1 MGAMGLSCAFV
12 YLDLSVGSFK
22 YESVDHEDRPIVIKN
37 LLINF
42 TDFDFGYK
50 LWTLNYRRVVVR
62 HGNQCIFIS
71 RNSTYCL
78 TNH

>member
-1 MGAMGLSCAFV
+1 MGSIGLNCAFV

-22 YESVDHEDRPIVIKN
+22 CDCVDHDDRPIVIKN

-50 LWTLNYRRVVVR
+50 LWILNYCRVVVR
-62 HGNQCIFIS
+62 HRNQCIFIS
-71 RNSTYCL
+71 RNSTYRL